1 MLANL
6 SVAARRF
13 ASKLAPTMFTQVFHM
28 SRAGKRRSRRV
39 AGAIRQLPWQSI
51 VNPYPPAEPFSA
63 DQVESIHE
71 ASLAIL
77 ERMGIRVLHLD
88 RALVE
93 ETIAEVDP
101 GGHFFATQHTLDR
114 YEDAFYTPLVSDWSN
129 YETWQ
134 ESGARTTA
142 QRANTIWKQL
152 LREYQQPEL
161 DAGIDEVLENYVARR
176 KREISAKS

>member
-1 MLANL
+1 MTLKNTNVGASLLANIREQARSYNVYAGFPYVASGQTAKPTRCGSDPAA
-6 SVAARRF
+6 SVAID
-13 ASKLAPTMFTQVFHM
+13 S
-28 SRAGKRRSRRV
+28 
-39 AGAIRQLPWQSI
+39 QSL
-51 VNPYPPAEPFSA
+51 S
-63 DQVESIHE
+63 
-71 ASLAIL
+71 
-77 ERMGIRVLHLD
+77 
-88 RALVE
+88 
-93 ETIAEVDP
+93 